1 MNLGLFT
8 YKMGLKN
15 HPHLAGPLWL
25 KRAAALSGPGTASGP
40 GRGSENESRFHTTGD
55 RVQGDAA
62 GVGQAGLQKPGGKGP
77 YVPHRG
83 ARAAVERGALFPKQ
97 KRQQQKC

>member
-1 MNLGLFT
+1 M
-8 YKMGLKN
+8 M
-15 HPHLAGPLWL
+15 
-25 KRAAALSGPGTASGP
+25 
-40 GRGSENESRFHTTGD
+40 GD

-62 GVGQAGLQKPGGKGP
+62 GGGQAGLQKPGGKGP